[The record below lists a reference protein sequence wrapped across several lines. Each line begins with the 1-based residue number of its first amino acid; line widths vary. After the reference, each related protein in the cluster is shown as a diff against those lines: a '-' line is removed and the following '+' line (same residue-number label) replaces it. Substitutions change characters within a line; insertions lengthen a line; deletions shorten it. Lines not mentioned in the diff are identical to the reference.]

1 VTRPRLAFL
10 QDLAADLRRSVR
22 RRGPQPPDDRATA
35 EAQASAA
42 ELSRRLDETRD
53 RLRRDIPPPDDGA
66 R

>member
-10 QDLAADLRRSVR
+10 QGLAADLRRSVR
-22 RRGPQPPDDRATA
+22 RRAARPPDDKATP

-53 RLRRDIPPPDDGA
+53 RLRRDIPPPD
-66 R
+66 

>member
-1 VTRPRLAFL
+1 MTRPRLAFL

-22 RRGPQPPDDRATA
+22 GRGSRPPDDRAAA

-53 RLRRDIPPPDDGA
+53 RLRRDIPPPDEGG
-66 R
+66 